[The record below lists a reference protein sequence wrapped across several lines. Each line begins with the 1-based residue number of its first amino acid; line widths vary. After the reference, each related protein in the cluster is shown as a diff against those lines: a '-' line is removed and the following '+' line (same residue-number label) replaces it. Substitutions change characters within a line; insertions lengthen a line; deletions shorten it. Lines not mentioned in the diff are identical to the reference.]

1 MRKQRFGMLIITQV
15 RANLRVGYMSEC
27 VIEVEV
33 EKDDLAHGA
42 HELDVVGTL
51 DNAATARNQAALLMR
66 EPLERHTLEL
76 AKMSLACRLENLGD
90 ALLLA
95 MHHHAVGVEMATIEQ
110 PAQVTRDCGL
120 ACSEEADEKDMVAA
134 HMARIS
140 CLVFRLVSHAKSLFM
155 LVRIMR
161 RFPREILP
169 SSSRAHTLREKGEV

>member
-1 MRKQRFGMLIITQV
+1 MLVITQV
-15 RANLRVGYMSEC
+15 GANLGVGDMPKRV
-27 VIEVEV
+27 VEVEV
-33 EKDDLAHGA
+33 EEDDLAHGA

-51 DNAATARNQAALLMR
+51 DDAAAARNQAALLMR
-66 EPLERHTLEL
+66 EPLKRHALEL
-76 AKMSLACRLENLGD
+76 AEMGLARRLENLGD

-95 MHHHAVGVEMATIEQ
+95 MHHHAVGVEMATVEQ
-110 PAQVTRDCGL
+110 PAQVARDRGL

-134 HMARIS
+134 HMARIP

-155 LVRIMR
+155 LVRLMR